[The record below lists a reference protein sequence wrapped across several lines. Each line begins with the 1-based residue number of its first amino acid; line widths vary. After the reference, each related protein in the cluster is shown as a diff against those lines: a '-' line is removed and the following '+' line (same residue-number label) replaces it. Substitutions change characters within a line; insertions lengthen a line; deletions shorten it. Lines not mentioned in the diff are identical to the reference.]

1 VEGALFS
8 FKKKQKN
15 LVISGK
21 PEGFIR
27 DPGSQEQPLIRMT
40 RNRHATSCCLKFKA
54 PGHSLVKWIQAVMPG
69 GLL

>member
-1 VEGALFS
+1 LVAGVALFS

-27 DPGSQEQPLIRMT
+27 DPGSQDKL
-40 RNRHATSCCLKFKA
+40 LFKGQKS
-54 PGHSLVKWIQAVMPG
+54 PCDERLFEV
-69 GLL
+69 